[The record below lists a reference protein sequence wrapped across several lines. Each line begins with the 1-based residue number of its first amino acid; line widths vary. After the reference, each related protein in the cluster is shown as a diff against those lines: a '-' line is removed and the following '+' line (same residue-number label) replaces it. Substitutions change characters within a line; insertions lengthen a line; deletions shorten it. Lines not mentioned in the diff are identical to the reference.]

1 MTERLGESSI
11 SNSQAAREN
20 LPRQLTTFIGR
31 EREVNAVRTI
41 LQRPEVRLVTLT
53 GTGGVGKSRLGLK
66 IAAELLDDFADGVYF
81 VSLASISDPD
91 LVIPTIAETLGIR
104 EVGDRI
110 LRDLLKAYLHDKSM
124 LLLLDNFEQVL
135 IASVQVADLLA
146 ACPYL
151 KVIVTSRAVLHV
163 QGEQESPVPP
173 LTVPDPK
180 YKLDLKT
187 LSQYESV
194 ALFLLRAQA
203 ALPDFQMNETNAAII
218 AKVCMQLEGL
228 PLAIELAAARIKLLP
243 PQALLTRLE
252 HRLHVLTGGARGVP
266 ARQQTLRD
274 TIAWSYHLL
283 DKQEQRLFRRIS
295 VFVGGC
301 TLDAVETVCYETQ
314 QEALSTL
321 DEVASLIDKSLLDQV
336 ASEGE
341 ARLMMLETIRE
352 YGLECLHESAEA
364 EKIQNAHAR
373 YFLSMAEELESQ
385 YFSAQATAVLDQ
397 LEREF
402 ENLRAALTWL
412 TESGEKELALRLAVA
427 LWWFWYARGHLS
439 EGRQW
444 FEQLLRSSDGV
455 AAPLLAKA
463 LNVVGWFTYQQ
474 GDYEHAKNWLN
485 EGLSI
490 SRQLEDKKNMGVS
503 LHRLSL
509 VAWREE
515 DYLALQ
521 IFSEEA
527 LTIFRELGDKEGIAD
542 TLLLLSEIYF
552 QRDDYDNTYS
562 MVEQAIALFKELG
575 DQWAISYSLIEL
587 ADVVFMQGDA
597 MKARKLTE
605 ESLSIS
611 IELGY
616 MGVIAFGLEH
626 LAEISAA
633 MGEPMRAAQ
642 LWGVEEAL
650 RDGEI
655 ASGSFLPNMP
665 SIKHESYARSIADVR
680 GRLGE
685 KAFAIAWEEG
695 RAMTPTQALEAQ
707 KSMSISTATP
717 SEPSPAPPANER
729 SGALDELT
737 VREVEVLRLV
747 ARGLTNEKVGEQLI
761 ISSRTVNSHLTSI
774 YAKIGVSS
782 RSAATR
788 YAIERKLV

>member
-1 MTERLGESSI
+1 MMS
-11 SNSQAAREN
+11 A
-20 LPRQLTTFIGR
+20 
-31 EREVNAVRTI
+31 
-41 LQRPEVRLVTLT
+41 
-53 GTGGVGKSRLGLK
+53 GL
-66 IAAELLDDFADGVYF
+66 
-81 VSLASISDPD
+81 
-91 LVIPTIAETLGIR
+91 R
-104 EVGDRI
+104 
-110 LRDLLKAYLHDKSM
+110 
-124 LLLLDNFEQVL
+124 
-135 IASVQVADLLA
+135 
-146 ACPYL
+146 
-151 KVIVTSRAVLHV
+151 TSRM
-163 QGEQESPVPP
+163 
-173 LTVPDPK
+173 T
-180 YKLDLKT
+180 
-187 LSQYESV
+187 
-194 ALFLLRAQA
+194 
-203 ALPDFQMNETNAAII
+203 
-218 AKVCMQLEGL
+218 
-228 PLAIELAAARIKLLP
+228 
-243 PQALLTRLE
+243 
-252 HRLHVLTGGARGVP
+252 
-266 ARQQTLRD
+266 
-274 TIAWSYHLL
+274 
-283 DKQEQRLFRRIS
+283 
-295 VFVGGC
+295 
-301 TLDAVETVCYETQ
+301 TQ
-314 QEALSTL
+314 
-321 DEVASLIDKSLLDQV
+321 
-336 ASEGE
+336 
-341 ARLMMLETIRE
+341 
-352 YGLECLHESAEA
+352 
-364 EKIQNAHAR
+364 
-373 YFLSMAEELESQ
+373 
-385 YFSAQATAVLDQ
+385 
-397 LEREF
+397 
-402 ENLRAALTWL
+402 
-412 TESGEKELALRLAVA
+412 
-427 LWWFWYARGHLS
+427 
-439 EGRQW
+439 
-444 FEQLLRSSDGV
+444 
-455 AAPLLAKA
+455 
-463 LNVVGWFTYQQ
+463 
-474 GDYEHAKNWLN
+474 HAKNWLN

-490 SRQLEDKKNMGVS
+490 SRQLEDKKNIGVS

-542 TLLLLSEIYF
+542 TLLVLSEIYF
-552 QRDDYDNTYS
+552 QRDDYVSTYS
-562 MVEQAIALFKELG
+562 MVEQAMALFKELG

-717 SEPSPAPPANER
+717 SEPSPASPANER

-747 ARGLTNEKVGEQLI
+747 ARGLTNEQVAEQLI

-788 YAIERKLV
+788 YAIEHKLV